1 MPARRFNAELGG
13 GGALHRA
20 RAGRGRARRVA
31 GRGRQRGLQRGQAL
45 AHRGRLGLRG
55 LALQL
60 HMGLGWGD
68 GAAAFI
74 GMSWSTGH
82 AESCGTSACCWL
94 EAERWVSKR
103 LALAPVRF
111 PLDACIH
118 GCTVALRGL

>member
-60 HMGLGWGD
+60 HMGFGWGD
-68 GAAAFI
+68 GAAAFT

-82 AESCGTSACCWL
+82 AESC
-94 EAERWVSKR
+94 R
-103 LALAPVRF
+103 
-111 PLDACIH
+111 D
-118 GCTVALRGL
+118 